1 MTPRSWPAVRT
12 HTDDLLGYE
21 IGHAASI
28 GLAVVLIGLPLL
40 GLGLSWLFEG
50 AASAGGAGL
59 VFYSIAQM
67 LAYSP
72 LVSWI
77 GLILGIPLVYAAIR
91 RGYGGWLVTMAIGAL
106 VGCVVL
112 LGAVWVALAA
122 PGLRVAL
129 IGATFG
135 AVFAG
140 AYWLSMR
147 LTSPGLL
154 RARTDSVGAPHR

>member
-1 MTPRSWPAVRT
+1 MTRRWPAVRT

-21 IGHAASI
+21 MGHAASI

-40 GLGLSWLFEG
+40 GLGLSWMVESL
-50 AASAGGAGL
+50 ANDGGAGL

-91 RGYGGWLVTMAIGAL
+91 RGYGGWLVTMGIGAL
-106 VGCVVL
+106 VGTVIL
-112 LGAVWVALAA
+112 LVAVWVTLDST
-122 PGLRVAL
+122 GFRVAL

-135 AVFAG
+135 AFFAG
-140 AYWLSMR
+140 VYWLAMR

-154 RARTDSVGAPHR
+154 RAPTDSVNATHR